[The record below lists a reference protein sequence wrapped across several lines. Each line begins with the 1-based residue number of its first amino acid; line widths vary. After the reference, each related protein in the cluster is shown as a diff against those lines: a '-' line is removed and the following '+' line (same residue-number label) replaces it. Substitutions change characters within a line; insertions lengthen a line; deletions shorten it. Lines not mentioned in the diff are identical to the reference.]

1 MIENVQKRIIGC
13 LEKGELIKRFYMIE
27 NSLAVISFCK
37 SPPKYIASV
46 IKLNT
51 YRIRNKA

>member
-1 MIENVQKRIIGC
+1 
-13 LEKGELIKRFYMIE
+13 MIE

-37 SPPKYIASV
+37 SLPKYIASV